1 MRKQR
6 GSALLTAAALLATAC
21 SGSIGSSRSDGGEQQ
36 ALKIGVIT
44 GLTGAYAQLGEEQKN
59 GAKLAAELVGGRAGG
74 RPLEIIV
81 RDDQLKPE
89 SALREAQSLVQSE
102 QVDFLTGCVSAATT
116 LAINQVAGEAGVPYL
131 GTCQTEQLNRPPH
144 YDPAVTYHLAPATS
158 LNIKAAVPWI
168 CENLGKRLFILAADY
183 AWGHEQVGAYQA
195 VAREAGCT
203 VVGKT
208 MFPLGTTDFNPYI
221 PQVESSGA
229 DVLVFGGA
237 GRDQVSFMRQADQF
251 RLMDRF
257 KIFFTIADLSF
268 DVELG
273 HHLVEDTYAVS
284 HFYWTIDDPGV
295 QEFVG
300 AYQERYGRPPGGYA
314 VLLYNAVRL
323 IAGQVAKGEATPERF
338 RMAVENHEF
347 NYAQG
352 RELLRACDHQALA
365 PVYILDGLSAD
376 EAASRGGSSEYGFR
390 EIVRTI
396 PASEEL
402 APSCEEVRQPYAP
415 PSS

>member
-6 GSALLTAAALLATAC
+6 SSALLTAAALLATAC
-21 SGSIGSSRSDGGEQQ
+21 SGSLRSSGGGGEQQ
-36 ALKIGVIT
+36 VLKIGVIT

-59 GAKLAAELVGGRAGG
+59 GAQLAAELVGGRAGG
-74 RPLEIIV
+74 RPLEILV

-116 LAINQVAGEAGVPYL
+116 LAINQVAREAGVPYL

-158 LNIKAAVPWI
+158 LNINAAVPWI
-168 CENLGKRLFILAADY
+168 CENLGERLFILAPDY
-183 AWGHEQVGAYQA
+183 AWGHEQMGAYEA

-221 PQVESSGA
+221 PHIESSGA
-229 DVLVFGGA
+229 QVLVFGGA

-257 KIFFTIADLSF
+257 EVFFTLADLSF

-273 HHLVEDTYAVS
+273 HRLVEDTYAAS

-323 IAGQVAKGEATPERF
+323 IAGQVAKGDATPERF
-338 RMAVENHEF
+338 RRAVENHEF

-352 RELLRACDHQALA
+352 RQVLRACDHQALA

-376 EAASRGGSSEYGFR
+376 EAASRGGSAEYGYR
-390 EIVRTI
+390 EIVRVI

-402 APSCEEVRQPYAP
+402 AATCEEVQQPYAP
-415 PSS
+415 PAS